1 MLDTIFKI
9 PKLKGSSNYNIQS
22 IKIEA
27 LLTKE
32 SYLEVIAHNLSS
44 LSKATRVLLQD
55 KAIKATSFIKLALE
69 DRPLLQVRYIS
80 NSYLLQ
86 QMLKNLYKAKGFSSK
101 FLISKE
107 LINTTI
113 NSYKGNLELYIN
125 NFKRLANSLE
135 AKEISL
141 PNKFL
146 VALLLNNLNKDYEYI
161 VTIITQTIRIDNNS
175 VDLDTIIL

>member
-9 PKLKGSSNYNIQS
+9 SKLKESSNYNIQS

-32 SYLEVIAHNLSS
+32 GYLEVIVHNLSS

-80 NSYLLQ
+80 NLYLLQ
-86 QMLKNLYKAKGFSSK
+86 
-101 FLISKE
+101 
-107 LINTTI
+107 
-113 NSYKGNLELYIN
+113 
-125 NFKRLANSLE
+125 
-135 AKEISL
+135 
-141 PNKFL
+141 
-146 VALLLNNLNKDYEYI
+146 
-161 VTIITQTIRIDNNS
+161 
-175 VDLDTIIL
+175 

>member
-9 PKLKGSSNYNIQS
+9 PKLKRSSNQNIQS

-32 SYLEVIAHNLSS
+32 GYLEVIAYNLSS

-80 NSYLLQ
+80 NLYLLQ
-86 QMLKNLYKAKGFSSK
+86 
-101 FLISKE
+101 
-107 LINTTI
+107 
-113 NSYKGNLELYIN
+113 
-125 NFKRLANSLE
+125 
-135 AKEISL
+135 
-141 PNKFL
+141 
-146 VALLLNNLNKDYEYI
+146 
-161 VTIITQTIRIDNNS
+161 
-175 VDLDTIIL
+175 